1 MSAATC
7 VTDSV
12 DKHIQE
18 LNVGEVGWE
27 MQPKYWLQSP
37 QFHLMGCRCANV
49 DDTTAE
55 KTHVGTDGFQI
66 CLDVQ
71 NFVASEISVKT
82 VYDFIEIHA
91 KHGDR
96 EDEHRYRLPAGFNI
110 EDVVSSI
117 SADGI
122 LIVRAPRPM
131 ATPTGSKVRE
141 IEIQRNGPVG
151 FHVNER
157 MECLNARDVE
167 DMKL

>member
-1 MSAATC
+1 MSVSTC
-7 VTDSV
+7 VTDVV

-18 LNVGEVGWE
+18 QDFGEIGWE

-37 QFHLMGCRCANV
+37 QFHLIGCRCPNV
-49 DDTTAE
+49 DGATVE
-55 KTHVGTDGFQI
+55 KTHVGIDGFQI

-71 NFVASEISVKT
+71 NFVPSEISVKT

-91 KHGDR
+91 KHGDH
-96 EDEHRYRLPAGFNI
+96 EDEHRYRLPVGFNV

-117 SADGI
+117 STDGI
-122 LIVRAPRPM
+122 LIVRAPRPKT
-131 ATPTGSKVRE
+131 TPIQSKVRQ

-157 MECLNARDVE
+157 
-167 DMKL
+167 K